1 VLGERRSVQFD
12 RTANVVDAIN
22 PNTLTYA
29 GRQVDIDAF
38 NSFNTEL
45 RLLHEYSLWGQHS
58 TIAAGVQYINN
69 DLNRRQQGKGSTG
82 TDYDLTIDGGW
93 GRDLYLKSQNIAF
106 SVENK
111 FQISPKF
118 SVSPGIR
125 YESGNSKLSGT
136 TTYYDDDKDLP
147 NTIKRNFPLLGLNTE
162 YAFSKRQSVYAG
174 FSQAYRPVIFKDIIP
189 GNVYEKVSKNL
200 KDAYGY
206 NAELGWRGAAG
217 GFKWDLG
224 AFALQYNNRLGN
236 LAQYDADIDTFILYR
251 TNIGDSRTYGLELFA
266 EYGFYLGED
275 VFASVF
281 SSTSYFNAEY
291 LGDSIRINGKENR
304 SIKGK
309 KVESV
314 PEIISRNGLN
324 IRYKK
329 LSASLLYSYT
339 AESFA
344 DPLNTVEPS
353 ATGAVGL
360 VPAYGLLDFNASY
373 RYRNF
378 IVRFNVNNLL
388 DEHYFTK
395 RPTFYPGAGVWPSDG
410 RSVVVTIGVKI

>member
-1 VLGERRSVQFD
+1 VQFD
-12 RTANVVDAIN
+12 RTANVVDAID

-29 GRQVDIDAF
+29 GRQVDIDQF
-38 NSFNTEL
+38 NSYTSEL
-45 RLLHEYSLWGQHS
+45 RLLHHYSLLGQTS
-58 TIAAGVQYINN
+58 ALAAGVQLINN
-69 DLNRRQQGKGSTG
+69 DLNRQQQGKGSTG
-82 TDYDLTIDGGW
+82 TDFDLSIDPVGW
-93 GRDLYLKSQNIAF
+93 GRDLHLKSQNIAF

-111 FQISPKF
+111 FQLTSGLSI
-118 SVSPGIR
+118 SPGIR

-147 NTIKRNFPLLGLNTE
+147 NTIEHKFPLLGINTE
-162 YAFSKRQSVYAG
+162 YTLSKRQALYAG

-189 GNVYEKVSKNL
+189 GNVYEKVDKNL

-217 GFKWDLG
+217 GFKWDIG
-224 AFALQYNNRLGN
+224 AFALEYNNRLGN
-236 LAQYDADIDTFILYR
+236 LAQYDADLDTFVLYR
-251 TNIGDSRTYGLELFA
+251 TNIGNARTYGLELFV
-266 EYGFYLGED
+266 EYGFSLGEE

-281 SSTSYFNAEY
+281 SSTSYFKAEY
-291 LGDSIRINGKENR
+291 LGDSIRINSQENR

-314 PEIISRNGLN
+314 PKVISRNGLN
-324 IRYKK
+324 VRFKK

-339 AESFA
+339 AKSFA

-353 ATGAVGL
+353 ANGSVGL
-360 VPAYGLLDFNASY
+360 VPAYGLLDLNASY
-373 RYRNF
+373 RYRNV
-378 IVRFNVNNLL
+378 ILRFNVNNLL
-388 DEHYFTK
+388 DKQYFTK

-410 RSVVVTIGVKI
+410 RSIVLTIGIKI

>member
-1 VLGERRSVQFD
+1 M
-12 RTANVVDAIN
+12 
-22 PNTLTYA
+22 
-29 GRQVDIDAF
+29 
-38 NSFNTEL
+38 
-45 RLLHEYSLWGQHS
+45 
-58 TIAAGVQYINN
+58 
-69 DLNRRQQGKGSTG
+69 
-82 TDYDLTIDGGW
+82 TIDGGW
-93 GRDLYLKSQNIAF
+93 GRDLFLKSQNIAF

-266 EYGFYLGED
+266 EYGCYLGDE

-281 SSTSYFNAEY
+281 SSTSYFNAAY

-314 PEIISRNGLN
+314 PEWISRNGLN

-344 DPLNTVEPS
+344 DPLNTIEPS

-373 RYRNF
+373 RYRKF